1 MIKLKYPRDIEY
13 IEHAIDIVESILCRI
28 SRYMRK
34 GVTPDWI
41 DRKVGFLL
49 LLNMSKSSF
58 KGYENFP
65 ANTCISVNTEIIHCV
80 PDDTPFETGDVVKVD
95 LGVNY
100 KGYMSDQART
110 YIIDLKPKNPNDY
123 QLLYATRT
131 ALERAV
137 LKAKAGNYIKDI
149 SLAIEDTA
157 KEFGMGIL
165 KNFGGHGVGFEVH
178 EAPHVP
184 NEVGRDATVKLK
196 KGMVLAIEPIFVL
209 GSGHY
214 TTLPNG
220 GITTPNIGCHFENT
234 VIIK

>member
-1 MIKLKYPRDIEY
+1 MIKLKSKKDIEH
-13 IEHAIDIVESILCRI
+13 IEHAIDIGESILCRI

-34 GVTPDWI
+34 GVTPDWV

-58 KGYENFP
+58 KGYGGFP
-65 ANTCISVNTEIIHCV
+65 ANTCISLNTEIIHCI

-100 KGYMSDQART
+100 KGYKSDQART
-110 YIIDLKPKNPNDY
+110 YIIDAKPKNPNDY
-123 QLLYATRT
+123 LLLYATRT

-137 LKAKAGNYIKDI
+137 AQATAGNYIKDI
-149 SLAIEDTA
+149 SLAIEETA
-157 KEFGMGIL
+157 KEYGVGIL
-165 KNFGGHGVGFEVH
+165 KNYGGHGVGFDVH
-178 EAPHVP
+178 EEPRVP
-184 NEVGRDATVKLK
+184 NRVGLDRDVKLV
-196 KGMVLAIEPIFVL
+196 KGMVIAIEPIFVL

-220 GITTPNIGCHFENT
+220 GITTPNIGCHFEKT